1 MARRAQ
7 YRVAGWPAVQ
17 RAESLAG
24 SYGVRDLKAGSY
36 WVGTQSCDAQ
46 ALRAGSGGVRNL
58 RAGSGG
64 VRNLMAPLPFNKTRL
79 LIYRIGRI
87 KIKVKPGKRECDSD
101 KQF

>member
-1 MARRAQ
+1 M
-7 YRVAGWPAVQ
+7 
-17 RAESLAG
+17 AG

-36 WVGTQSCDAQ
+36 WVGTQSGGVGTQSCDAQ

-64 VRNLMAPLPFNKTRL
+64 VRNLMAPLPFNKKRL

>member
-36 WVGTQSCDAQ
+36 WVGNQSCDAQ
-46 ALRAGSGGVRNL
+46 AL

-64 VRNLMAPLPFNKTRL
+64 VRNLMAPLPFNKKKIINLQGREDQNKSKTRE
-79 LIYRIGRI
+79 
-87 KIKVKPGKRECDSD
+87 KEM
-101 KQF
+101 